1 MKTEKHTVVYR
12 QTWEYAE
19 ENGQEDL
26 YRTSLKANIACKN
39 AIEAAISRYYHVDG
53 YTLDTKNCAK
63 ELINVFG
70 LERVAYVLANTLLY
84 KRYDGRIS
92 PENLH
97 WARTLSVVYEPLAAG
112 HGTVNTRYVVG
123 SCNTGL
129 TDLLATRIR
138 KLHMVHNSIK
148 QNNEMEKTI

>member
-1 MKTEKHTVVYR
+1 MRAAVYR

-19 ENGQEDL
+19 ENGQEEM
-26 YRTSLKANIACKN
+26 YRASLKANIACKN

-53 YTLDTKNCAK
+53 YTLDTKNCARD
-63 ELINVFG
+63 LIQQYG

-92 PENLH
+92 PENLR
-97 WARTLSVVYEPLAAG
+97 WAHTLSVVYEPVAAG
-112 HGTVNTRYVVG
+112 HCTVNARYVVG

-129 TDLLATRIR
+129 TDLLAAEIR
-138 KLHMVHNSIK
+138 KLHAFQSNAHKRK
-148 QNNEMEKTI
+148 Q

>member
-1 MKTEKHTVVYR
+1 MKTVKHTTVYR

-19 ENGQEDL
+19 ENGQEEM
-26 YRTSLKANIACKN
+26 YRASLKANIACKN

-53 YTLDTKNCAK
+53 YTLDTKRCAR
-63 ELINVFG
+63 ELIQEYG
-70 LERVAYVLANTLLY
+70 LDRVAYVLANTLLY

-97 WARTLSVVYEPLAAG
+97 WARTLSVVYEPVAAG
-112 HGTVNTRYVVG
+112 HGTVNARYVVG

-129 TDLLATRIR
+129 TDLLAAEIR
-138 KLHMVHNSIK
+138 KLYVLQSNAHKRK
-148 QNNEMEKTI
+148 Q

>member
-1 MKTEKHTVVYR
+1 MKTEKYTTIYR
-12 QTWEYAE
+12 QTWAYAE
-19 ENGQEDL
+19 ANMQEDL

-53 YTLDTKNCAK
+53 YTLDTKNCSRD
-63 ELINVFG
+63 LIQEYG

-112 HGTVNTRYVVG
+112 HGTVNARYVVG

-138 KLHMVHNSIK
+138 KLHMVHSSTK

>member
-1 MKTEKHTVVYR
+1 MKQYEQVYR

-19 ENGQEDL
+19 ENRQEEL
-26 YRTSLKANIACKN
+26 YRASLKANIACKES
-39 AIEAAISRYYHVDG
+39 IEAAIPRYYHVDG

-63 ELINVFG
+63 ELIEAFG
-70 LERVAYVLANTLLY
+70 LDRVAYVLANTLLY

-97 WARTLSVVYEPLAAG
+97 WARTLSVVYEPLASG
-112 HGTVNTRYVVG
+112 HGTVNARYVVG

-138 KLHMVHNSIK
+138 KLQAVQSRAK
-148 QNNEMEKTI
+148 KKK